1 MCYSSFDNQ
10 GTPVAKGGAEV
21 VFMKQ
26 SDAIAMDGHP
36 GTVPKSNN
44 ESQNSRSGHTVS
56 SNDEI
61 TQELQFESP
70 IDPIEMSGSHE
81 GVEVTTL
88 QPFDTIVLRTANSSY
103 RLFLLDPGTGHAIL
117 QGGQVAEPM
126 EVSVIGSSRLGSSI
140 RSGWIGVGLRVEAL
154 ANDSYIRTSEVKSVS
169 VEHLTPPDLIS
180 DMSQ

>member
-1 MCYSSFDNQ
+1 
-10 GTPVAKGGAEV
+10 
-21 VFMKQ
+21 MKQ
-26 SDAIAMDGHP
+26 IDAIAMDGHP

-44 ESQNSRSGHTVS
+44 ESQDRRSGPAIS
-56 SNDEI
+56 SDDAI
-61 TQELQFESP
+61 TQELQFERPIDP
-70 IDPIEMSGSHE
+70 IDPIEMRQSHE

-140 RSGWIGVGLRVEAL
+140 RTGWIGVGLRVEAL